1 MVATNSSENSNTTR
15 HGATEFNLPDF
26 HAEQSQSIETALLH
40 KLIDAFRSASQ
51 HNITDHEMS
60 MLISQAAYQTGFN
73 LMYLPV
79 DESDLNG
86 ETVNSCL
93 QNLVDGIDRFTNS

>member
-1 MVATNSSENSNTTR
+1 MVATNSSQIPNPAYSD
-15 HGATEFNLPDF
+15 ATAFNLPDF
-26 HAEQSQSIETALLH
+26 HEEQNQSLETALLN

-79 DESDLNG
+79 DDKELNG
-86 ETVNSCL
+86 ETINSCL
-93 QNLVDGIDRFTNS
+93 QNLVEGIDRFTNS